1 MLTTQEVQ
9 QYIRLTL
16 KQYKVSVKV
25 SFSDKVFKEKG
36 FCGYYNVVKKEIV
49 LDNMV
54 LKSFSVFKYV
64 FLHELC
70 HKLDHEERG
79 TLFKNGRCNFHGA
92 NFNKWCK
99 VVGIERGAKMPWNLS
114 KVFLA

>member
-1 MLTTQEVQ
+1 MLTIQEVS

-25 SFSDKVFKEKG
+25 SFCDKVFKEKG
-36 FCGYYNVVKKEIV
+36 FSGYYNIAKKEIV
-49 LDNMV
+49 LDNAV
-54 LKSFSVFKYV
+54 LKSFAVFKYV

-70 HKLDHEERG
+70 HKLDHQERG
-79 TLFKNGRCNFHGA
+79 TLFKNGRANFHGA

-99 VVGIERGAKMPWNLS
+99 TLGIPKGALMPPNLS
-114 KVFLA
+114 RTFLS